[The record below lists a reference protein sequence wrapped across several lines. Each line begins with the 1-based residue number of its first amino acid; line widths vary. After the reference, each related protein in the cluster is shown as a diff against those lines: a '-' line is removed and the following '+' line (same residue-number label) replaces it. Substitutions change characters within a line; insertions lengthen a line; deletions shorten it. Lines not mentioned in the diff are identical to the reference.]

1 MLVVVVDGPG
11 TVLVWV
17 GSSSPWLPGAPWCMV
32 VVVVTL
38 EGVVVVVSKPL
49 TMGAPGV
56 QAPGMLTAY
65 SRS

>member
-1 MLVVVVDGPG
+1 MLIVVVVGPE

-17 GSSSPWLPGAPWCMV
+17 GSSSPWLPGAPWCAV

-38 EGVVVVVSKPL
+38 EGVVVVVVQAVR
-49 TMGAPGV
+49 TGAPGV
-56 QAPGMLTAY
+56 QAPAMFTAY